1 MVFASQTHF
10 HWEKLDQ
17 SFSEIKRILA
27 PEGEL
32 WIACEQT
39 KVNYFLPNLVEEE
52 YLRAYQNDLG
62 LELVDIYQTTPW
74 FVTA

>member
-1 MVFASQTHF
+1 M
-10 HWEKLDQ
+10 D
-17 SFSEIKRILA
+17 
-27 PEGEL
+27 
-32 WIACEQT
+32 CEQT

-74 FVTA
+74 FVTE